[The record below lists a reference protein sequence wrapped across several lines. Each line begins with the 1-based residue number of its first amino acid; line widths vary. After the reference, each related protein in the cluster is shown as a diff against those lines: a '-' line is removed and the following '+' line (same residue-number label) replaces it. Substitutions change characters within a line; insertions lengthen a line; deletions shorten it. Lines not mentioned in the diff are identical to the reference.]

1 MNQLTKEIKGE
12 VKSVVKIACI
22 PTVAPYLLPLFLV
35 DFAQKHPEIKIEVNE
50 FTTGEIIRQLKKRTL
65 DIGIISTPIGE
76 QDLNEHSLY
85 EEPFVLYDFK
95 NRAIQASAI
104 DEISMVNFW
113 LMEEGH
119 CLRDQVLDICTQSN
133 SAINSSLNINFKA
146 SSIDSLR
153 QFVKANKGQTLL
165 PQLVVNNLTDNEQDH
180 IINFNKPVLKRTIGL
195 LTHQCFSK
203 KEILSMLQQTISKN
217 LQSIKFVKLMILL
230 NNFINTS
237 LILVSFSKIPAYEK
251 SCLPRFF

>member
-1 MNQLTKEIKGE
+1 M
-12 VKSVVKIACI
+12 VKIACI

-95 NRAIQASAI
+95 NRAIQTAAI

-165 PQLVVNNLTDNEQDH
+165 LQLAVNNLTDNEQDH

-203 KEILSMLQQTISKN
+203 KRILSMLQQTISKN